1 MFKDVGA
8 YALSFH
14 LSNSRS
20 CVRVLTAFKSIKFNF
35 MLQTW
40 DMLVFV
46 ARLQK
51 GIILPKTLAKRV
63 EKTKLKS

>member
-1 MFKDVGA
+1 
-8 YALSFH
+8 
-14 LSNSRS
+14 
-20 CVRVLTAFKSIKFNF
+20 